1 MFAFVINFV
10 LYECDKLWLHATK
23 LSSLFSIARETHI
36 LDKNIKAIG
45 ITTYE
50 RGFVVLYEE
59 AESDLMESGG
69 QGQKENISLN
79 ISHAFS
85 ESA

>member
-1 MFAFVINFV
+1 M
-10 LYECDKLWLHATK
+10 H
-23 LSSLFSIARETHI
+23 
-36 LDKNIKAIG
+36 
-45 ITTYE
+45 E
-50 RGFVVLYEE
+50 RGFVVIYEK

-85 ESA
+85 ETA